1 MCDLIGDTKHVGIGT
16 DMDGGFGAESI
27 PEEIHTSADMPR
39 IADALTAGGFGESD
53 VEGIMGGNWVRFFGE
68 KLGKG

>member
-1 MCDLIGDTKHVGIGT
+1 
-16 DMDGGFGAESI
+16 MDGGFGMESI
-27 PEEIHTSADMPR
+27 PEEIRTSADMPR
-39 IADALTAGGFGESD
+39 IAEALAAGGFGEGD